1 MQRPERRASLP
12 RRQSRT
18 EHQEAAEALNTHSP
32 GTRTSAPRQRP
43 GFSATDGGRGWNQ
56 DEGRMTCPG
65 TVATGEAAGEESGTE
80 VPLAPGNLEASE
92 QNRAEPLPAASPD
105 PTQRRLLHPPP
116 SGAQPAD
123 CQLMGT
129 GVCLPACLPRA
140 FQTLRPEDALLTG
153 IPSSWGHRGP
163 MPQRDFPAQRL
174 RPVALPSRLED
185 GRSCSPGVTL
195 HWTQAGSFQVSRP
208 GRGWPGMAGD
218 KRRLPPRD
226 TGALNLPH
234 RCSVEAMH
242 QLWLSGSLNKRRGLP
257 P

>member
-1 MQRPERRASLP
+1 M
-12 RRQSRT
+12 
-18 EHQEAAEALNTHSP
+18 
-32 GTRTSAPRQRP
+32 
-43 GFSATDGGRGWNQ
+43 
-56 DEGRMTCPG
+56 
-65 TVATGEAAGEESGTE
+65 
-80 VPLAPGNLEASE
+80 
-92 QNRAEPLPAASPD
+92 PA
-105 PTQRRLLHPPP
+105 
-116 SGAQPAD
+116 
-123 CQLMGT
+123 
-129 GVCLPACLPRA
+129 CLPARLPRA